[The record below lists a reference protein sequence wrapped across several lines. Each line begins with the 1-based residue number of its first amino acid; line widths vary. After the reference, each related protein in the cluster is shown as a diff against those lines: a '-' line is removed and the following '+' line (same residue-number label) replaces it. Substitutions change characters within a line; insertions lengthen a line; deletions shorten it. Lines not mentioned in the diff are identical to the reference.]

1 MRSKHQ
7 ESFLIKN
14 CLRAWAGLFL
24 GSMLMAQAPESSGQ
38 ELRLD
43 LIKLPPGFHI
53 SIYARGV
60 PGARS
65 LTLGSN
71 GTLFVGSRGEGAVYA
86 VLDRDGDQKGEEVL
100 TLASGL
106 NTPNGVAFR
115 EGDLYV
121 AETHRVWRYDN
132 IESHLRSPSQPV
144 LIKDNLPKDRRHS
157 WRFIAFGPDGWL
169 YIPVGAPCNA
179 CRPEDERY
187 ASLLRMR
194 PDGTGMEVFARGIRN
209 TVGFDWHPETREIWF
224 TDNGRDWLG
233 DDGPPDELNHATR
246 AGLHFGFPYCHGG
259 DLPDPEFGQLR
270 SCAEF
275 TPPARKLGPHVAAIG
290 MRFYTGSMFPEEY
303 RNQIFIAEHGSW
315 NRTEPLGYR
324 ISLVRLEKGQ
334 VTGYEVFAEGW
345 LQGGQPWGRPVDVL
359 IMPDGALLVSDNQAG
374 AIYRI
379 FYEP

>member
-7 ESFLIKN
+7 ESFLIKI
-14 CLRAWAGLFL
+14 CQMAWTGICL
-24 GSMLMAQAPESSGQ
+24 GSILMAQAPVSPDQ
-38 ELRLD
+38 EIRLD
-43 LIKLPPGFHI
+43 LIKLPPGFQI
-53 SIYARGV
+53 SVYARGL

-65 LTLGSN
+65 MTLGSH

-86 VLDRDGDQKGEEVL
+86 VLNRDGDRTGEEVL

-106 NTPNGVAFR
+106 NTPNGVVFR

-121 AETHRVWRYDN
+121 AETHRVWRYDD

-144 LIKDNLPKDRRHS
+144 LIKDDLPKDRRHS

-194 PDGTGMEVFARGIRN
+194 PDGTGLEVFARGIRN

-233 DDGPPDELNHATR
+233 DDSPPDELNHATR

-259 DLPDPEFGQLR
+259 DLPDPEFGQVR

-303 RNQIFIAEHGSW
+303 RNQILIAEHGSW

-324 ISLVRLEKGQ
+324 ISLVRLEQGQ

-345 LQGGQPWGRPVDVL
+345 LQDGQPWGRPVDVL
-359 IMPDGALLVSDNQAG
+359 VMPDGALLVSDNQAG

-379 FYEP
+379 SYEP